1 MTTAIHEDAEIFDAT
16 EAFLSRWQDAE
27 NEPSEAE
34 GNTEETPDEDI
45 ENDSDAERPESDD
58 ESTEG
63 DEDQESDSEEAEDD
77 AEEADESEDG
87 DDREDESER
96 TVIDS
101 DDAIV
106 KIKVDGKEVE
116 ASIKDLKRLYG
127 QEASLTRKSQ
137 EVAEVRK
144 RAEEAGAYH
153 VAGLEALYQRAL
165 KAVEPYKNINF
176 LALSKDPN
184 VSQEE
189 LTALWDAAQN
199 AADNVKFLESELGN
213 AMKFTQEKRREAL
226 AAQAKETV
234 KALADPETG
243 IPGWGEPLYNEIREF
258 AIGQG
263 LAAQVV
269 DEIVD
274 PAGIKILH
282 MAMKYAKGAKAVTT
296 NKGPKKVDKTPKKIV
311 KGAPQEVVRKA
322 KTNHKDAAI
331 KKLRQTGSTDDA
343 AEAFLAKWQG

>member
-1 MTTAIHEDAEIFDAT
+1 MTTAIPTDADNFDAT
-16 EAFLSRWQDAE
+16 EAFMSRWQDAE
-27 NEPSEAE
+27 TPSED
-34 GNTEETPDEDI
+34 GEETENEDI
-45 ENDSDAERPESDD
+45 EQDSDEDRPESDD
-58 ESTEG
+58 EG
-63 DEDQESDSEEAEDD
+63 PEDD
-77 AEEADESEDG
+77 DEGESEGEDTGTEDDQGESEDEPEG
-87 DDREDESER
+87 EDDEDRSER

-106 KIKVDGKEVE
+106 KIKVDGQEVE

-153 VAGLEALYQRAL
+153 VAGLDSLYQRAL
-165 KAVEPYKNINF
+165 KAAEPYQNINF

-189 LTALWDAAQN
+189 ITALWDAAQN
-199 AADNVKFLESELGN
+199 AFDNVKFLEGELGN
-213 AMKFTQEKRREAL
+213 AMKFTQEKRKEAL

-234 KALADPETG
+234 KALADPENG
-243 IPGWGEPLYNEIREF
+243 IPGWGQELYGEIREF

-263 LAAQVV
+263 LAAEMV

-274 PAGIKILH
+274 PVGIKILH
-282 MAMKYAKGAKAVTT
+282 MAMKYAKGAKAVS
-296 NKGPKKVDKTPKKIV
+296 KGPKKIDKTPKKII
-311 KGAPQEVVRKA
+311 KGAPTAIVKKA
-322 KTNHKDAAI
+322 KTTPKEAAL
-331 KKLRQTGSTDDA
+331 KKLRQSGSTDDA
-343 AEAFLAKWQG
+343 AEAFLARWQ